1 MKKGSKIFIIVIL
14 FLIVIAT
21 LAYFFYPQILELFH
35 KNGQDTEEQELEEV
49 EEQDKSIEAVRKVVL
64 NGKEQSLRFEY
75 VYDQK
80 TRNATDY
87 DVKQGKDKQ
96 VFNDVKAK
104 LYLDDVYL
112 GEAYLYDNSYY
123 LDEFDNPIEKA
134 ITLEDTK
141 NYMKN
146 EFILEDVVDY
156 KIIKG
161 KNKSGE
167 IEEYLYIR
175 ILYNDGY
182 LILIHEEASLS
193 YLHFPFIINDKG
205 KKLFEIEGAERKINI
220 PEFPMSSEDKE
231 KYGEGK
237 IYFYEQ
243 DGLTK
248 IEHIV
253 VEYTD
258 EEESWHNHKF
268 YIRTLYL
275 FEGEIKEEKRILEKY
290 E

>member
-14 FLIVIAT
+14 FLIVIAI
-21 LAYFFYPQILELFH
+21 LAYFFYPQILELLH
-35 KNGQDTEEQELEEV
+35 KNGQDAEEQELEEV

-87 DVKQGKDKQ
+87 DLKQGKEKQ

-156 KIIKG
+156 KTIKG
-161 KNKSGE
+161 QNKSKE
-167 IEEYLYIR
+167 IKDFLYIKILDTGYTIAIAEETLPLYLY
-175 ILYNDGY
+175 
-182 LILIHEEASLS
+182 
-193 YLHFPFIINDKG
+193 FPFIINDKG
-205 KKLFEIEGAERKINI
+205 EKIYEIEGAVKQINI

-231 KYGEGK
+231 KYGKGK
-237 IYFYEQ
+237 IHFYEQ

-248 IEHIV
+248 IEHIA
-253 VEYTD
+253 VEYTE

-275 FEGEIKEEKRILEKY
+275 FEGEMKEEKRFLEKY

>member
-21 LAYFFYPQILELFH
+21 LAYFFYPQILELLH

-146 EFILEDVVDY
+146 EFILEDVVEY

-161 KNKSGE
+161 QNKSKE
-167 IEEYLYIR
+167 IKDFLYIKILDTGYTIAIAEETLPSYLY
-175 ILYNDGY
+175 
-182 LILIHEEASLS
+182 
-193 YLHFPFIINDKG
+193 FPFIVD
-205 KKLFEIEGAERKINI
+205 RK
-220 PEFPMSSEDKE
+220 S
-231 KYGEGK
+231 
-237 IYFYEQ
+237 
-243 DGLTK
+243 
-248 IEHIV
+248 V
-253 VEYTD
+253 V
-258 EEESWHNHKF
+258 
-268 YIRTLYL
+268 
-275 FEGEIKEEKRILEKY
+275 
-290 E
+290 

>member
-1 MKKGSKIFIIVIL
+1 MIIAI
-14 FLIVIAT
+14 I
-21 LAYFFYPQILELFH
+21 
-35 KNGQDTEEQELEEV
+35 
-49 EEQDKSIEAVRKVVL
+49 
-64 NGKEQSLRFEY
+64 
-75 VYDQK
+75 
-80 TRNATDY
+80 
-87 DVKQGKDKQ
+87 
-96 VFNDVKAK
+96 
-104 LYLDDVYL
+104 
-112 GEAYLYDNSYY
+112 

-146 EFILEDVVDY
+146 EFILEDVVEY

-161 KNKSGE
+161 QNKSKE
-167 IEEYLYIR
+167 IKDFLYIKILDTGYTIAIAEETLPSYLY
-175 ILYNDGY
+175 
-182 LILIHEEASLS
+182 
-193 YLHFPFIINDKG
+193 FPFIVNNEG
-205 KKLFEIEGAERKINI
+205 ETLFEIEGAVKQINI

-237 IYFYEQ
+237 IHFYEQ

-248 IEHIV
+248 IEHIA
-253 VEYTD
+253 VEYTE

-275 FEGEIKEEKRILEKY
+275 FEGEMKEEKRFLEKY